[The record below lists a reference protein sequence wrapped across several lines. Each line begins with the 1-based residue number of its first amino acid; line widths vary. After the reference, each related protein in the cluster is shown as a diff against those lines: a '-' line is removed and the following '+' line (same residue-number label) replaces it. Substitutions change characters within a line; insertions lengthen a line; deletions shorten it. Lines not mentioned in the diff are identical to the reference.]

1 MRSAKLV
8 SGSRIF
14 RALLCASALAAAS
27 APELKLVRITT
38 LRGETHHVQGI
49 EFDTS
54 HVWVTSVD
62 RARRRGYLE
71 EFSLSDGRL
80 IRSIDLTDGERFH
93 PGGVAAAAMSLWI
106 PVAEYRRASSS
117 VLQKRSLRTL
127 QLEYE
132 FAVNDHIG
140 CVAVTPDGL
149 VGANWDSRD
158 FYLWDSFGRLLRKT
172 PNPTT
177 NAYQDMK
184 FVDGRLIGSGLLP
197 GGAGAIDWLEFPSL
211 RLLGRINLGH
221 TDRGIPYTNEGM
233 AISRNR
239 LLLLPE
245 DSPSRLFEFRL
256 SARGKLFAH

>member
-1 MRSAKLV
+1 L
-8 SGSRIF
+8 
-14 RALLCASALAAAS
+14 RALFCASALAAAS
-27 APELKLVRITT
+27 APELKLVRIAA
-38 LRGETHHVQGI
+38 LHGDTHHVQGI
-49 EFDTS
+49 EFDNAY
-54 HVWVTSVD
+54 VWVTSVD
-62 RARRRGYLE
+62 RAGRRGYLE

-80 IRSIDLTDGERFH
+80 IRSIDLTKGERFH
-93 PGGVAAAAMSLWI
+93 PGGIAAAAMSLWI
-106 PVAEYRRASSS
+106 PVAEYRPASGS

-140 CVAVTPDGL
+140 CVAATPDGL

-158 FYLWDSFGRLLRKT
+158 FYLWDRSGRLLRKT
-172 PNPTT
+172 PNPTA

-184 FVDGRLIGSGLLP
+184 FVDGRLIASGLLP

-211 RLLGRINLGH
+211 RLIRRIKLGR
-221 TDRGIPYTNEGM
+221 TDRGIPYTREGM
-233 AISRNR
+233 AIRGNR

-256 SARGKLFAH
+256 PLRGKLFAH